1 MNTDQK
7 DNEEDNGDAKEKLRT
22 LKNNQ
27 TAALSALTKKL
38 NEVSKCMEKPDN
50 LHLVKTGMEEFEEG
64 LKKYKD
70 CHSDYLSQLPVNEHL
85 SEIKRFE
92 DKELSAL
99 GFRLQVHK
107 WIATTEANLQDSM
120 DGSSLRSRSHKS
132 RRSVKSTA
140 SSVKS
145 SLIQEKAKLADL
157 LAQRALLEK
166 QTEIAQQQTELK
178 AKEDLLKLD
187 GEIEA
192 ARAREKVFQEEVIP
206 STDKVLNPETPA
218 FVPSHN
224 VHQNKP
230 NVTMPFLPMAP
241 APESFYQSQQ
251 QLAAAMMLP
260 HAEATKFCGDLLE
273 YASFMLAFNDRI
285 VPHTTSDSN
294 RLYFLNQHLEG
305 KPKSLIAG
313 CMFMNA
319 SEGYI
324 EAKRLLDKVYGD
336 PYKVSMAYVDKLTK
350 WPQVRG
356 DSSESLEE
364 YALYLVKC
372 SHTMQSLS
380 NMQVL
385 TDSPNLQRNAAEA
398 AMDPVFSREAL
409 GKVCVFSKA
418 KANHGSSQ
426 TKQKSFTV
434 TVQPSNSANQYTRK
448 CQLCGG
454 HHDLEECPQFLH
466 RSVDER
472 REFVKDNRLCFSCL
486 GNNHTSKRCLNR
498 RQCKTFNKR
507 HPTTLHIEN
516 FRMLDSNSAIVSQ
529 ANAQSESTGQGC
541 AKGQDGTQGEG
552 RTPGQGNTQTP
563 SNVRSSACTISD
575 TVLQSILPVQLRVKG
590 SDNDWPHLS
599 SVINKISV
607 YEPELDIGILIGSN
621 CPTALQPLEV
631 VPTLG
636 YGPFAVRY
644 LHGWTVNRPLH
655 VKVSSNGVSCHRL
668 LVSDVQHVTDCIT
681 VESIR
686 KYFELDFSER
696 DLGSVP
702 DECGLSFE
710 DTRFV
715 KRCQDYIEFR
725 DGHFQLPMPFRDR
738 NVNLPN
744 NKKQAVSRA
753 KWQRRKM
760 KNSEDYRQ
768 QYTAFMDK
776 LFEKGYAYKILDD
789 EVNKIPVWY
798 LPHHAVFHPKKG
810 KIRVVFYCSAKFEGV
825 SLNDVLLQGPNLTN
839 SLTGVLI
846 RFRQE
851 VYAFIG
857 DIEAMFF
864 QIKIP
869 PENQDYATADKA
881 DEKYD
886 STVGNTIRHNFY
898 VDDCLKSCADVPTAV
913 KLVKNLVSASGEGG
927 FRLTK
932 FVSNSSDVLKAL
944 PAEDCS
950 VESDKFNLDTESLMT
965 RALGMLWDLKEDS
978 FKFSIELKDN
988 PFTRRGLLSTISSL
1002 YDPLGLVSP
1011 IILPA
1016 KKLLQ
1021 ELCQVESLDWD
1032 ERIPDEPAE
1041 RWQHWIQGLHL
1052 LEQLSIP
1059 RCFKSSGFGNVT
1071 GSSLVLFSDA
1081 STVGYGVA
1089 AYLVLHDGNQVQ
1101 SNLVMGKS
1109 RVSPKKVVTIP
1120 RLELTAATVS
1130 VKVAQHILKE
1140 LEFTV
1145 GKVVYYIDSTT
1156 VLHYI
1161 QSNTKRFP
1169 VFVANRVRVIKDYSQ
1184 PEQWRYVNSSDN
1196 PADVASRGINVHQFL
1211 QYDEWFHGPSFIA
1224 SDYLTSQ
1231 ELHKAVSVF
1240 QQLKSI
1246 LSGKRKGCVTTDAE
1260 RAIIMY
1266 VQREV
1271 FGDEVKALSREMS
1284 VGKSSPICKLD
1295 PFLDSEDG
1303 LLKVG
1308 GRIRRYD
1315 IPQSAKHPIL
1325 LPKKHHVTTLLIRN
1339 EHELL
1344 AHSGRN
1350 HVLSNLR
1357 QKYWIINANATVR
1370 NMFFHCVTCRKLKEP
1385 ALSQKM
1391 ADLPADRLEPSPP
1404 FSNVGIDLFVPHYIK
1419 EGRKELKRYGVISTC
1434 LALRRFVSRRGHPKV
1449 IRCDN
1454 GTKFHGAERELKA
1467 ALDEME
1473 EKKIEKYLSL
1483 HHIEWKFNPPAAS
1496 HMGGCWERQIR
1507 TVRKVSALV
1516 KEFGER
1522 LNDESL
1528 RTLLCEVESIVNSRP
1543 LTIVSDSIDDLEPL
1557 TPNHLLIPKSYVIP
1571 PPGLFQKDEVY
1582 MRRRWRCVQYL
1593 TNLFWSRFRKEYLS
1607 TLQTRQKWNEPR
1619 RNLIVGDVVLVK
1631 SDIEPRNHWPMG
1643 RVIEVYPDDT
1653 GTIRSAK
1660 IKTLSSV
1667 IVCPIQKL
1675 VLLVEG

>member
-1 MNTDQK
+1 MSTDQK
-7 DNEEDNGDAKEKLRT
+7 DNVEDNGDANEKLRT
-22 LKNNQ
+22 LKNKQ
-27 TAALSALTKKL
+27 TAALSALTKKR

-70 CHSDYLSQLPVNEHL
+70 CNSDYLSQLPVNEHQ

-92 DKELSAL
+92 DNELSAI

-145 SLIQEKAKLADL
+145 SLIQEKAKLAGL

-166 QTEIAQQQTELK
+166 QTEIAQQQAELK

-206 STDKVLNPETPA
+206 SKDKVLNPETPA

-224 VHQNKP
+224 VHQNKS

-260 HAEATKFCGDLLE
+260 HAEVTKFCGDLLE

-324 EAKRLLDKVYGD
+324 EANRLLDKVYGD
-336 PYKVSMAYVDKLTK
+336 PYKVSMAYIDKLTK

-356 DSSESLEE
+356 DNSESLQE

-372 SHTMQSLS
+372 NHTMQSLS

-385 TDSPNLQRNAAEA
+385 NDSPNLQRVISKL
-398 AMDPVFSREAL
+398 PVYIQNKWLDHVIKLR
-409 GKVCVFSKA
+409 
-418 KANHGSSQ
+418 
-426 TKQKSFTV
+426 KQV
-434 TVQPSNSANQYTRK
+434 TVQPSNSVSQYTRK
-448 CQLCGG
+448 CQLCSG

-472 REFVKDNRLCFSCL
+472 REFVKVNRLCFSCL

-498 RQCKTFNKR
+498 RQCKTCNKR

-529 ANAQSESTGQGC
+529 ASAQSESTGQGC

-552 RTPGQGNTQTP
+552 RTPGQ
-563 SNVRSSACTISD
+563 
-575 TVLQSILPVQLRVKG
+575 
-590 SDNDWPHLS
+590 
-599 SVINKISV
+599 
-607 YEPELDIGILIGSN
+607 
-621 CPTALQPLEV
+621 ALQPLEV
-631 VPTLG
+631 VPTSG
-636 YGPFAVRY
+636 YGPFALRY
-644 LHGWTVNRPLH
+644 LHGWTVNGPVH

-702 DECGLSFE
+702 DERGLSFE

-715 KRCQDYIEFR
+715 KRCQDDIEFR
-725 DGHFQLPMPFRDR
+725 DGHFQLPMPFRDP

-768 QYTAFMDK
+768 QYTAFMNK
-776 LFEKGYAYKILDD
+776 LFEKGYAYKIPDD

-810 KIRVVFYCSAKFEGV
+810 KIRVVFDCSAKFEGV

-913 KLVKNLVSASGEGG
+913 KLVKDLVSATGEGG

-944 PAEDCS
+944 PAEDC
-950 VESDKFNLDTESLMT
+950 
-965 RALGMLWDLKEDS
+965 
-978 FKFSIELKDN
+978 
-988 PFTRRGLLSTISSL
+988 
-1002 YDPLGLVSP
+1002 
-1011 IILPA
+1011 
-1016 KKLLQ
+1016 
-1021 ELCQVESLDWD
+1021 
-1032 ERIPDEPAE
+1032 
-1041 RWQHWIQGLHL
+1041 
-1052 LEQLSIP
+1052 
-1059 RCFKSSGFGNVT
+1059 
-1071 GSSLVLFSDA
+1071 
-1081 STVGYGVA
+1081 
-1089 AYLVLHDGNQVQ
+1089 
-1101 SNLVMGKS
+1101 
-1109 RVSPKKVVTIP
+1109 
-1120 RLELTAATVS
+1120 
-1130 VKVAQHILKE
+1130 
-1140 LEFTV
+1140 
-1145 GKVVYYIDSTT
+1145 
-1156 VLHYI
+1156 
-1161 QSNTKRFP
+1161 
-1169 VFVANRVRVIKDYSQ
+1169 
-1184 PEQWRYVNSSDN
+1184 
-1196 PADVASRGINVHQFL
+1196 
-1211 QYDEWFHGPSFIA
+1211 
-1224 SDYLTSQ
+1224 
-1231 ELHKAVSVF
+1231 
-1240 QQLKSI
+1240 
-1246 LSGKRKGCVTTDAE
+1246 
-1260 RAIIMY
+1260 
-1266 VQREV
+1266 
-1271 FGDEVKALSREMS
+1271 
-1284 VGKSSPICKLD
+1284 
-1295 PFLDSEDG
+1295 
-1303 LLKVG
+1303 
-1308 GRIRRYD
+1308 
-1315 IPQSAKHPIL
+1315 
-1325 LPKKHHVTTLLIRN
+1325 
-1339 EHELL
+1339 
-1344 AHSGRN
+1344 
-1350 HVLSNLR
+1350 
-1357 QKYWIINANATVR
+1357 
-1370 NMFFHCVTCRKLKEP
+1370 
-1385 ALSQKM
+1385 
-1391 ADLPADRLEPSPP
+1391 
-1404 FSNVGIDLFVPHYIK
+1404 
-1419 EGRKELKRYGVISTC
+1419 
-1434 LALRRFVSRRGHPKV
+1434 
-1449 IRCDN
+1449 
-1454 GTKFHGAERELKA
+1454 
-1467 ALDEME
+1467 
-1473 EKKIEKYLSL
+1473 
-1483 HHIEWKFNPPAAS
+1483 
-1496 HMGGCWERQIR
+1496 
-1507 TVRKVSALV
+1507 
-1516 KEFGER
+1516 
-1522 LNDESL
+1522 
-1528 RTLLCEVESIVNSRP
+1528 
-1543 LTIVSDSIDDLEPL
+1543 
-1557 TPNHLLIPKSYVIP
+1557 
-1571 PPGLFQKDEVY
+1571 
-1582 MRRRWRCVQYL
+1582 
-1593 TNLFWSRFRKEYLS
+1593 
-1607 TLQTRQKWNEPR
+1607 
-1619 RNLIVGDVVLVK
+1619 
-1631 SDIEPRNHWPMG
+1631 
-1643 RVIEVYPDDT
+1643 
-1653 GTIRSAK
+1653 
-1660 IKTLSSV
+1660 
-1667 IVCPIQKL
+1667 
-1675 VLLVEG
+1675 

>member
-1 MNTDQK
+1 
-7 DNEEDNGDAKEKLRT
+7 
-22 LKNNQ
+22 
-27 TAALSALTKKL
+27 
-38 NEVSKCMEKPDN
+38 
-50 LHLVKTGMEEFEEG
+50 
-64 LKKYKD
+64 
-70 CHSDYLSQLPVNEHL
+70 
-85 SEIKRFE
+85 
-92 DKELSAL
+92 
-99 GFRLQVHK
+99 
-107 WIATTEANLQDSM
+107 
-120 DGSSLRSRSHKS
+120 
-132 RRSVKSTA
+132 
-140 SSVKS
+140 
-145 SLIQEKAKLADL
+145 
-157 LAQRALLEK
+157 
-166 QTEIAQQQTELK
+166 
-178 AKEDLLKLD
+178 
-187 GEIEA
+187 
-192 ARAREKVFQEEVIP
+192 
-206 STDKVLNPETPA
+206 
-218 FVPSHN
+218 
-224 VHQNKP
+224 
-230 NVTMPFLPMAP
+230 MPF
-241 APESFYQSQQ
+241 
-251 QLAAAMMLP
+251 
-260 HAEATKFCGDLLE
+260 T
-273 YASFMLAFNDRI
+273 
-285 VPHTTSDSN
+285 
-294 RLYFLNQHLEG
+294 
-305 KPKSLIAG
+305 
-313 CMFMNA
+313 
-319 SEGYI
+319 
-324 EAKRLLDKVYGD
+324 D
-336 PYKVSMAYVDKLTK
+336 P
-350 WPQVRG
+350 
-356 DSSESLEE
+356 
-364 YALYLVKC
+364 
-372 SHTMQSLS
+372 
-380 NMQVL
+380 
-385 TDSPNLQRNAAEA
+385 
-398 AMDPVFSREAL
+398 
-409 GKVCVFSKA
+409 
-418 KANHGSSQ
+418 
-426 TKQKSFTV
+426 
-434 TVQPSNSANQYTRK
+434 
-448 CQLCGG
+448 
-454 HHDLEECPQFLH
+454 
-466 RSVDER
+466 
-472 REFVKDNRLCFSCL
+472 
-486 GNNHTSKRCLNR
+486 
-498 RQCKTFNKR
+498 
-507 HPTTLHIEN
+507 
-516 FRMLDSNSAIVSQ
+516 
-529 ANAQSESTGQGC
+529 
-541 AKGQDGTQGEG
+541 
-552 RTPGQGNTQTP
+552 
-563 SNVRSSACTISD
+563 
-575 TVLQSILPVQLRVKG
+575 
-590 SDNDWPHLS
+590 
-599 SVINKISV
+599 
-607 YEPELDIGILIGSN
+607 
-621 CPTALQPLEV
+621 
-631 VPTLG
+631 
-636 YGPFAVRY
+636 
-644 LHGWTVNRPLH
+644 
-655 VKVSSNGVSCHRL
+655 
-668 LVSDVQHVTDCIT
+668 
-681 VESIR
+681 
-686 KYFELDFSER
+686 
-696 DLGSVP
+696 
-702 DECGLSFE
+702 
-710 DTRFV
+710 
-715 KRCQDYIEFR
+715 
-725 DGHFQLPMPFRDR
+725 

-753 KWQRRKM
+753 KRQRRKM

-768 QYTAFMDK
+768 QYTAFMNK
-776 LFEKGYAYKILDD
+776 LFEKGYAYKIPDD

-798 LPHHAVFHPKKG
+798 LPHHAVFPPKKG
-810 KIRVVFYCSAKFEGV
+810 KIRVVFDCSAKFEGV

-864 QIKIP
+864 HIKIP

-881 DEKYD
+881 DEKDD

-898 VDDCLKSCADVPTAV
+898 VDDYLKSCADVPTAV
-913 KLVKNLVSASGEGG
+913 KLVKDLVTATGEGG

-932 FVSNSSDVLKAL
+932 FVSNSSDVFKAL

-950 VESDKFNLDTESLMT
+950 VESDKFNLDMESLMT

-1002 YDPLGLVSP
+1002 YDPLGLLSP

-1032 ERIPDEPAE
+1032 ERIPDELAE

-1140 LEFTV
+1140 VEFTV
-1145 GKVVYYIDSTT
+1145 GKVVYYTDSTT

-1161 QSNTKRFP
+1161 HSNTKRFP
-1169 VFVANRVRVIKDYSQ
+1169 VFVANRVRVIRDYSQ
-1184 PEQWRYVNSSDN
+1184 PEQWRYVNSSGN
-1196 PADVASRGINVHQFL
+1196 PADVASRGISVHQFL
-1211 QYDEWFHGPSFIA
+1211 QYEEWFHGPSFIA
-1224 SDYLTSQ
+1224 SDYLPSQ
-1231 ELHKAVSVF
+1231 EYVCADCVDDKSEHVSAVTISEEHHEFTRIIEYFSSWSRLQKAVSVF

-1271 FGDEVKALSREMS
+1271 FGDEVKALSRELS
-1284 VGKSSPICKLD
+1284 VGKSSPIYKLD

-1308 GRIRRYD
+1308 GRIRRSD

-1325 LPKKHHVTTLLIRN
+1325 LPKKHHVTTLLIRH

-1370 NMFFHCVTCRKLKEP
+1370 NVLFHCVTCRKLKEP

-1404 FSNVGIDLFVPHYIK
+1404 FSNVGIDFFGRYYIK
-1419 EGRKELKRYGVISTC
+1419 EGRKELKRYGVIFTC
-1434 LALRRFVSRRGHPKV
+1434 LV
-1449 IRCDN
+1449 
-1454 GTKFHGAERELKA
+1454 T
-1467 ALDEME
+1467 
-1473 EKKIEKYLSL
+1473 
-1483 HHIEWKFNPPAAS
+1483 S
-1496 HMGGCWERQIR
+1496 HMGGCWERQIG
-1507 TVRKVSALV
+1507 TVRKVLSALV

-1543 LTIVSDSIDDLEPL
+1543 LTTVSDSVDDLEPL

-1571 PPGLFQKDEVY
+1571 PPGLFQKDDVY

-1593 TNLFWSRFRKEYLS
+1593 TNLFWSRFRKEYLR

-1643 RVIEVYPDDT
+1643 RVIEVYPDDK

-1667 IVCPIQKL
+1667 IVRPIQKL